1 MNIFE
6 LLGSFFKSATPP
18 PAPVEKPAEA
28 PPPFPQLFTPLTL
41 TLINVGVRTSR
52 AEEFAKPLTLAM
64 QEFGITDP
72 IDQAAFLANGLHET
86 MMLRYLR
93 EIWGPTPAQLK
104 YENRPEMGNSK
115 PGDGYRNRG
124 GGFIHLTWGIN
135 YEKTGKAIGVDLKN
149 HPELIESPVV
159 ACRSAGHFW
168 YSHNISR
175 VLKESGFKAAVK
187 VVNGAYNGLDK
198 RERLFELLKKELGV
212 SA

>member
-1 MNIFE
+1 MNFIE
-6 LLGSFFKSATPP
+6 IIKAFFAALFSKKPDP
-18 PAPVEKPAEA
+18 PAPEVR
-28 PPPFPQLFTPLTL
+28 PPVPQSVLPLTG
-41 TLINVGVRTSR
+41 TLINVGVRPSR

-64 QEFGITDP
+64 QEFGITEP

-86 MMLRYLR
+86 GMLRYLR
-93 EIWGPTPAQLK
+93 EIWGPTVAQSK
-104 YENRPEMGNSK
+104 YENRPEMGNTQ

-149 HPELIESPVV
+149 NPKLIEEPTV
-159 ACRSAGHFW
+159 ACRSAGYYW

-187 VVNGAYNGLDK
+187 VVNGAYNGLEQ

-212 SA
+212 A